1 MNTGGTDIPV
11 CARDET
17 GEKAGFERGRDVG
30 LVKSKVAHINHGIN
44 T

>member
-1 MNTGGTDIPV
+1 MNTGGMDIPV
-11 CARDET
+11 RARET